1 MEFTLT
7 KTALHTKAIGLKMT
21 RTVKAKN
28 NGLMDLSTKVIM
40 LKARKKAKESL
51 LGLMEASMTE
61 TLRGICQMVQ
71 VSTLGL
77 TEDDMKEAGKS
88 QRCMVM
94 ESTHGQM
101 GESMM
106 EGGWMGSSTVWVTI
120 GQVVGSTSGANGR
133 RARDSGGSPR
143 MSRSELVFG
152 GLLFRKI
159 FFLVFK

>member
-1 MEFTLT
+1 MDLYTRDTSVTVSLKDTGESSQTETTMRASGSLAKLTAMEFTLT
-7 KTALHTKAIGLKMT
+7 KTALHTKATGLKMT

-61 TLRGICQMVQ
+61 TLRGICQMAQ

-106 EGGWMGSSTVWVTI
+106 ASM
-120 GQVVGSTSGANGR
+120 
-133 RARDSGGSPR
+133 
-143 MSRSELVFG
+143 
-152 GLLFRKI
+152 
-159 FFLVFK
+159 